1 MPFDETGDVRLNYRF
16 DGPEKAPV
24 ILLSNSLGTN
34 LSMWDPQ
41 ATVLGEKFCV
51 LRYDLRGHGLSTV
64 PPGPYTI
71 EQLGRDAIALLDALK
86 IESAYFCGLSMSGM
100 IGMWLG
106 ANAANRMKGLVLCN
120 TAAKIGN
127 AETWNA
133 RIKDVK
139 ERGMA
144 AIATTV
150 VLRWFSED
158 FIKKSPEVVEATRQM
173 LLQAQPE
180 GYAACCAAVRDA
192 DFRQE
197 LPRVTARTLVIAG
210 AQDPVIPPAEARLV
224 ADGIPGASYLELQA
238 AHLSNIE
245 AAPQFTEALL
255 KFLNEPEV
263 K

>member
-1 MPFDETGDVRLNYRF
+1 MPFVEKGDVRLNYRF
-16 DGPEKAPV
+16 DGPDKAPV

-64 PPGPYTI
+64 TPGPYTI

-173 LLQAQPE
+173 LLQAPRRLCGVLCGGPGRGLQAGTP
-180 GYAACCAAVRDA
+180 ARDGA
-192 DFRQE
+192 NARDR
-197 LPRVTARTLVIAG
+197 RSAGSGNTARG
-210 AQDPVIPPAEARLV
+210 S
-224 ADGIPGASYLELQA
+224 ASCG
-238 AHLSNIE
+238 
-245 AAPQFTEALL
+245 
-255 KFLNEPEV
+255 
-263 K
+263 